1 MARIIRKLIVSIVLF
16 ATLAGAALAYWS
28 YAIAHQPLQIS
39 KSDTLFEVERGM
51 HMKSVIRKLQQQ
63 HMLQGEVEV
72 VYFASRV
79 WSQPQQLQAGVY
91 AIQPGMRLTDLWS
104 LFASGEQHKFQIT
117 LVEGQTL
124 AQWLQQLN
132 AHPYLKPISDA
143 AWQQLE
149 QRLKPEQWPSLEG
162 ALAPDTYSFYAGSK
176 VETIIEMAFLV
187 QQKWLEN
194 AWSQRSERVPLK
206 DPYELLIM
214 ASMIEKETGMK
225 AERELVSSVFV
236 NRLHAG
242 MRLQSDPTTIYG
254 IKNFDGNLTR
264 AHLRE
269 LTPYNTYRI
278 DGLPPTP
285 IAMPSAASLYAAAQP
300 AVSPYY
306 YFVADGSGGHV
317 FSETLEQHNR
327 AVNRYQRGISN

>member
-1 MARIIRKLIVSIVLF
+1 MACIIRKLIVSIVLF

-28 YAIAHQPLQIS
+28 YGLAHQPLQIS
-39 KSDTLFEVERGM
+39 DPDTLFEVERGM
-51 HMKSVIRKLQQQ
+51 HMKSVIRKLRQQ
-63 HMLQGEVEV
+63 HVLQGEVEL

-91 AIQPGMRLTDLWS
+91 AIQPGMSLTELWS
-104 LFASGEQHKFQIT
+104 LFASGDQHKFQ
-117 LVEGQTL
+117 
-124 AQWLQQLN
+124 WLEQLN
-132 AHPYLKPISDA
+132 GHQYLEPMSEA

-149 QRLKPEQWPSLEG
+149 QRLKPQQWPSLEG

-176 VETIIEMAFLV
+176 AETIIEMAFLV

-194 AWSQRSERVPLK
+194 AWTQRSERLPLQ

-214 ASMIEKETGMK
+214 ASIIEKETGMK

-254 IKNFDGNLTR
+254 IENFDGNLTR

-300 AVSPYY
+300 AVSPFY